1 MNGSWVIRLRR
12 LQSGLLAEWSG
23 DGSSGRVPRW
33 LSFWVHVFREFW
45 RNRCQVRAA
54 GLAYTT
60 LLAIVPLL
68 AVSIAVASLL
78 FDVTKAENRQK
89 LNEGIEQV
97 VRSVAPS
104 LGLEDVE
111 TATPA
116 SVGVGPVAAAE
127 ARGSVRRAEVANS
140 ILAYVGNINF
150 TSIGMTAAAGLIFV
164 AISLLRTIE
173 AALNDIWGVTQG
185 RGWFQSIVLYW
196 AAITLG
202 PLLLVIVK
210 SLGYVRAFGW
220 ATDGLKQSPGYA
232 LLLDSSVVPLILLT
246 GTFASL
252 YRLMPNTRVRW
263 SAALVGAAV
272 AAGLWWLNNQAANL
286 YNSKVVMYSKIYGS
300 LGILPLFL
308 AGLYLSWLI
317 LLLGAQTAY
326 VFQHRQGYLED
337 QRADQVDQTGREL
350 AAVRIMFE
358 IGRCFAAGLPG
369 PDLDRLAA
377 GLGIPLRL
385 TQRVV
390 ASLRA
395 RGLVNEVSPSP
406 VARKGIAK
414 HAPDEPRYTP
424 ARPLTRI
431 TLAEVWQAVRGR
443 PGGNLATPEDPLAQ
457 SAQAELNALIAAA
470 EARGR
475 TATLAELIQK
485 LPPAH

>member
-1 MNGSWVIRLRR
+1 M
-12 LQSGLLAEWSG
+12 
-23 DGSSGRVPRW
+23 
-33 LSFWVHVFREFW
+33 
-45 RNRCQVRAA
+45 RAA

-60 LLAIVPLL
+60 LLALVPLL

-78 FDVTKAENRQK
+78 FDVNKPENRQK
-89 LNEGIEQV
+89 LNEGMEYV
-97 VRSVAPS
+97 VKYVAPS

-111 TATPA
+111 AA
-116 SVGVGPVAAAE
+116 GPVAPNNPANAT
-127 ARGSVRRAEVANS
+127 APIPASDAKGSVRRAEVANN

-150 TSIGMTAAAGLIFV
+150 TTIGVTAAAGLIFV

-202 PLLLVIVK
+202 PLLLIIVK
-210 SLGYVRAFGW
+210 SLGYVRAFG
-220 ATDGLKQSPGYA
+220 AAAEHFNQGFGHV
-232 LLLDSSVVPLILLT
+232 LLLVSGVVPLLLLT
-246 GTFASL
+246 VTFASL

-263 SAALVGAAV
+263 SAALVGAFV
-272 AAGLWWLNNQAANL
+272 AASLWWLNNQAANL

-350 AAVRIMFE
+350 AAVRIMLE
-358 IGRCFAAGLPG
+358 IARAFADGHQG
-369 PDLDRLAA
+369 PDLDHLAA

-385 TQRVV
+385 ARRVV
-390 ASLRA
+390 TALRV
-395 RGLVNEVSPSP
+395 RGLVNEVSPPLLSK
-406 VARKGIAK
+406 KGLTK
-414 HAPDEPRYTP
+414 TAPDEQRYAP
-424 ARPLTRI
+424 GRPLARI
-431 TLAEVWQAVRGR
+431 TLAEIWQSVRGK
-443 PGGNLATPEDPLAQ
+443 PGGNLATPNNPLAQ
-457 SAQAELNALIAAA
+457 AAQVELNALIAAA
-470 EARGR
+470 ETHGR
-475 TATLAELIQK
+475 TVTLAELITRTNAPK
-485 LPPAH
+485 